1 VYGLRIG
8 DAPLGWA
15 GIGCGAFALCVQQ
28 ATLMHIFALI
38 GVPRIAALTCA
49 HGSVA
54 VAGIMWQAA
63 RDLVSGKPVRWGGR
77 DYVLKPVRD

>member
-1 VYGLRIG
+1 
-8 DAPLGWA
+8 
-15 GIGCGAFALCVQQ
+15 
-28 ATLMHIFALI
+28 MHIFALI